1 MYQKTDDGL
10 TMEVNVF
17 DDGTIYFDIGAGEGV
32 VGFTRQ
38 QALTLSKTLAHYAE
52 TGELPE

>member
-32 VGFTRQ
+32 VGFTRE